1 MSMETDYSIEGRESS
16 LLQVSDLSIGIER
29 IDQMLQLTDRVSFDI
44 RGGEIHGLIGESGCG
59 KSISSLAIMG
69 MLPEPGGTLL
79 SGTIRFRNE
88 DIFSLDQA
96 GLNALRGDK
105 ISMIF
110 QEPFAAMNPLIRIG
124 DQMLEVFEYHS
135 SDFDGN
141 QKIRDLLNE
150 VGLTDHERILKS
162 FPHELSG
169 GMLQR
174 IMIAMSLLLDPE
186 LLIAD
191 EPTTALDVTVQAQ
204 IMSLIVRLCKERKMS
219 VLLISHNIS
228 LMAQYADRISVMYAG
243 QIVESN
249 DMVPFLE
256 NPFHPYSRGLM
267 RAIPTLDQE
276 NNQITS
282 IRGQVPEPGKYPR
295 GCRFKDRC
303 SDATEQCLDE
313 VPEKISQNKG
323 KYRCHY

>member
-1 MSMETDYSIEGRESS
+1 METDYSIEGRASS

-29 IDQMLQLTDRVSFDI
+29 TDQMLKLTDRVSFDI

-88 DIFSLDQA
+88 DIFSLDQT

-135 SDFDGN
+135 SDFDGK

-174 IMIAMSLLLDPE
+174 IMIAMSLLLDPD

-249 DMVPFLE
+249 DMVSFLE
-256 NPFHPYSRGLM
+256 NPSHPYSRGLM

-276 NNQITS
+276 NKHIIS
-282 IRGQVPEPGKYPR
+282 IRGQVPEPGNYPR

-303 SDATEQCLDE
+303 PDATKQCVDE
-313 VPEKISQNKG
+313 PPEKIVQNKG